1 MSSLLSGKDVRNS
14 LINELSSKVEKI
26 SSRPGLAVI
35 LVGEDPASQVYVR
48 NKSKACEKAGFYHQT
63 IKLDASVTQSELL
76 DLINELNADSTI
88 DGILVQIPLPAHICE
103 ATVQN
108 AVDPA
113 KDVDGFHPENLGM
126 LLAGTP
132 RYIPCTPKGVVHL
145 LNYYNIHTSGKNVA
159 IVGRSVI
166 VGRPLSMLLSMKTEM
181 GNATV
186 TLCHSRTTDLAEV
199 VSRADIVVA
208 AIGIPEYLTREH
220 IAKDAVVID
229 VGINRVEDSTKKSG
243 YRLTGDVH
251 PDALDGWVSAYSPV
265 PGGVGPMTIAMLLQN
280 TWDSHC
286 LRNNIDA

>member
-229 VGINRVEDSTKKSG
+229 VGINRVEDS
-243 YRLTGDVH
+243 
-251 PDALDGWVSAYSPV
+251 
-265 PGGVGPMTIAMLLQN
+265 
-280 TWDSHC
+280 
-286 LRNNIDA
+286 

>member
-1 MSSLLSGKDVRNS
+1 
-14 LINELSSKVEKI
+14 
-26 SSRPGLAVI
+26 
-35 LVGEDPASQVYVR
+35 
-48 NKSKACEKAGFYHQT
+48 
-63 IKLDASVTQSELL
+63 
-76 DLINELNADSTI
+76 
-88 DGILVQIPLPAHICE
+88 
-103 ATVQN
+103 
-108 AVDPA
+108 
-113 KDVDGFHPENLGM
+113 
-126 LLAGTP
+126 
-132 RYIPCTPKGVVHL
+132 YIPCTPKGVVHL
-145 LNYYNIHTSGKNVA
+145 LNYYNIHTSGKNIA

-208 AIGIPEYLTREH
+208 AIGIPEFLTREH

-229 VGINRVEDSTKKSG
+229 VGINRVEDSAKKSG

-251 PDALDGWVSAYSPV
+251 PDALDGWASAYTPV

-286 LRNNIDA
+286 LRNNIDV

>member
-208 AIGIPEYLTREH
+208 AIGIPEFLTREH